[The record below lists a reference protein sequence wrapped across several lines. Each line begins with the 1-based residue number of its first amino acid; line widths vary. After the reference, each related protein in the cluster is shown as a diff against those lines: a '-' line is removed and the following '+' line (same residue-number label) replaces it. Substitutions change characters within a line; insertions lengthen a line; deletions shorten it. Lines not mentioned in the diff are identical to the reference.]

1 MKSEQLQMEK
11 RLKNYTYIVAALLLI
26 LALRLGMLQLLNNET
41 YQTQAKENRIR
52 LISIKAPRGEIVT
65 REGDILAANEL
76 VYSLTLTFQ
85 GLDEQDKMIDNLL
98 QILADYYPEMNR
110 KVIQEKVELQQYR
123 LYEPITLIRDIPWE
137 LVVEVEENRQNLPGV
152 EIVVEPL
159 RYYPNDALAG
169 HVLGYI
175 HSINAEELDKY
186 PDDGYNI
193 NSLIGKSG
201 IEKEYENEIK
211 GIDGARSVEVDAKG
225 HPIREQVTLE
235 PQQGNNIEL
244 TLDFEL
250 QQVMQ
255 NSMEKMLKQVQEK
268 HPKAKVGSAVLLNVK
283 TGEVL
288 AMCSSPLMYPDDWK
302 GNISNERAA
311 YYFPQ
316 TESYDPMYPG
326 GFLNRTIQVSYPPG
340 STFKPITGM
349 AALEKGVVDP
359 ATDYVNCNGRYWIAP
374 YIPCWSVH
382 GAVNYYSGMAG
393 SCNVYFQE
401 MGRRA
406 GNEEISKVAEQ
417 FGLGSRTG
425 IDLPYEV
432 SGLLPTSD
440 WKQEVNSVL
449 TDRQY
454 KNKREQLEEKYAALL
469 EDAEDEAAK
478 NKLLKQKENEKAQ
491 LEAQYKTDY
500 NWNTAWHP
508 FDTFNMSIGEGD
520 NDYTVLQ
527 LANYVATLA
536 NGGHR
541 MKPYMVSRIY
551 DQEGNTVKTFKPEV
565 VKEIDILPETI
576 SETKRAMLSV
586 AQPGGTAYF
595 LFSNFP
601 QEIQVGAKTGTAA
614 ARHVGGTS
622 TDEYNG
628 VFVAFAPYDDPEI
641 AFAGIVE
648 YGNHGSESA
657 GLVAKDVFEQY
668 FGIKDH
674 LAEIEGTVPN
684 NVSND
689 AGD

>member
-98 QILADYYPEMNR
+98 EILADYYPEMNR
-110 KVIQEKVELQQYR
+110 KAIEEKVELQQYR

-175 HSINAEELDKY
+175 HSINADELDKY

-491 LEAQYKTDY
+491 LEAQYKIDY